1 MESVRLEGVEGMI
14 GENYCGMTSGN
25 LKGEDMSYEDRC
37 GMREIEV
44 KFLKGGKK
52 GEEELIDR
60 IKV

>member
-1 MESVRLEGVEGMI
+1 
-14 GENYCGMTSGN
+14 MTSGN

-37 GMREIEV
+37 GMCEIEV

>member
-1 MESVRLEGVEGMI
+1 MI

-44 KFLKGGKK
+44 KFLKGRKK
-52 GEEELIDR
+52 GEEELKDR

>member
-1 MESVRLEGVEGMI
+1 
-14 GENYCGMTSGN
+14 MTSGN
-25 LKGEDMSYEDRC
+25 LKGEDMSYEDCC

-44 KFLKGGKK
+44 KFLKGRKK